1 MKNIYLIRHCT
12 AAGQHPDSP
21 LTRDGLRQAVQL
33 KDFFISQ
40 NIDCDRIIS
49 SPYLR
54 AIDSIRP
61 YAEQIG
67 LPIDVDERL
76 KERILSDRPI
86 DDWLD
91 VLEQSFHDHHFRL
104 PGGESAYDALTRAKD
119 VFASLDEHED
129 VMNVMIVSHGNL
141 IALVLQQLDEAYG
154 FDQWKQLRN
163 PDIYKIC
170 YDENV
175 VSVECIW

>member
-1 MKNIYLIRHCT
+1 
-12 AAGQHPDSP
+12 
-21 LTRDGLRQAVQL
+21 L

-49 SPYLR
+49 SSYLR

-61 YAEQIG
+61 YADQIC

-86 DDWLD
+86 DDCVD
-91 VLEQSFHDHHFRL
+91 VLELSFHDDLFSL
-104 PGGESAYDALTRAKD
+104 PDGESAYDALKRAKD

-129 VMNVMIVSHGNL
+129 VMNVMIVSHGNF